1 MDHKLSS
8 LFLRLAV
15 VFIVLGVCLGY
26 WMGMTH
32 DFTLSPVHAH
42 TNLLGW
48 VSMFLYG
55 LFYRAVPGAAA
66 GLLPKVHAVLAI
78 LGLPI
83 MMVGLTIQLLAVPSL
98 MSVVP
103 PMMIAGPTL
112 VVLGMIAFALV
123 VFRATGPARATA
135 AA

>member
-1 MDHKLSS
+1 MDHKLST

-15 VFIVLGVCLGY
+15 VFILLGVCLGY

-32 DFTLSPVHAH
+32 NFTLSPVHAH

-66 GLLPKVHAVLAI
+66 GVLPKAHAALAI

-83 MMVGLTIQLLAVPSL
+83 MMIGLTIQLLAVPSL
-98 MSVVP
+98 MGLVP

-112 VVLGMIAFALV
+112 VVLGMFVFAV
-123 VFRATGPARATA
+123 IVFRATGGRQALA
-135 AA
+135 A

>member
-1 MDHKLSS
+1 MDHRLSS

-15 VFIVLGVCLGY
+15 VFILLGVCLGY
-26 WMGMTH
+26 WMGLTH

-55 LFYRAVPGAAA
+55 LFYRALPEAAA
-66 GLLPKVHAVLAI
+66 GVLPKAHAVLAI

-83 MMVGLTIQLLAVPSL
+83 MMIGLTIQLLAVPSL
-98 MSVVP
+98 MHLVP
-103 PMMIAGPTL
+103 PMMMAGPTL
-112 VVLGMIAFALV
+112 VVLGMFVFAV
-123 VFRATGPARATA
+123 IVFRGTGGRQAVA
-135 AA
+135 A